1 MNRRIHWE
9 VVTCAATEEDPE
21 SESEIA
27 CGTQADF
34 DAEHLTI
41 YSDHV
46 TCKRCL
52 KRMRTENR
60 TTSNLA

>member
-1 MNRRIHWE
+1 MTRRVHLE
-9 VVTCAATEEDPE
+9 VVTCAATEADPE
-21 SESEIA
+21 GESEIA

-41 YSDHV
+41 YADHV

-52 KRMRTENR
+52 KRMQGERR
-60 TTSNLA
+60 SA

>member
-1 MNRRIHWE
+1 MKRRVHLE
-9 VVTCAATEEDPE
+9 VLTCAATEADPE
-21 SESEIA
+21 GETEIA

-34 DAEHLTI
+34 EVEHLTP

-52 KRMRTENR
+52 KRMQTENR
-60 TTSNLA
+60 PASRFA